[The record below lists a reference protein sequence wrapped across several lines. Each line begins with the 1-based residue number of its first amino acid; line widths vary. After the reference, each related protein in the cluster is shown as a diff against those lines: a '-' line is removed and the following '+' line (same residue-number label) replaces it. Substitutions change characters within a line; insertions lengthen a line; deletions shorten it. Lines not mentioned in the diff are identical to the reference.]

1 MPPPRLRRSG
11 SMDST
16 TELDRRQQRDP
27 QMDNSA
33 NTTPSTRRRRQAVP
47 EDSDEDLP
55 EPNTFMQKAR
65 ILSQRRDAAPKD
77 GAPDESPEPEEGY
90 DLQLNPNGPQPGFSL
105 PHLKAPTKEI
115 SVTVSDPS
123 KCIMFS
129 WLLIL
134 SRYRHLP
141 TQSRHR

>member
-1 MPPPRLRRSG
+1 MPPPTLRRSG
-11 SMDST
+11 SMDSS

-27 QMDNSA
+27 PMDNSA

-55 EPNTFMQKAR
+55 EPVTFMQKAR
-65 ILSQRRDAAPKD
+65 ILSQKRDAAPKD

-105 PHLKAPTKEI
+105 PHLKAPRTQI
-115 SVTVSDPS
+115 SVTVRYLS

-129 WLLIL
+129 
-134 SRYRHLP
+134 R
-141 TQSRHR
+141 